1 MPKAKK
7 KRRRQRRIDGR
18 LRPEIIFGLV
28 AAIGTPIDLFTETLS
43 EALSVR
49 GYRSE
54 TVPLSY
60 FARGIRMETAPP
72 PEGAAEYERLDSLI
86 KLNNELREKTGRGDI
101 LARFAAA
108 SIGAKRSGPTAAIRD
123 TAFILRQL
131 KHPHEVQLL
140 REIYG
145 ERFYLIGLYCG
156 RDERENTLHV
166 HGKMKLE
173 QAQELIERDQYEPPK
188 FGQKFRDTFHRA
200 DVFVPFSQSSDV
212 QERQRKQV
220 ERFLALVFDE
230 DLLTPTRDEYGMFMA
245 FAASLRS
252 AQRSRQVGA
261 SILSD
266 RGEVLSVGTNE
277 VPKFGGGEYWE
288 GDDPDQRDHKRG
300 EDSSEKMRNSILNEV
315 FQVLRP
321 EWNSLSESD
330 RSKIVADTREKLESA
345 DARIM
350 KLTEFGRAV
359 HAEMAAIVGAA
370 RVGMS
375 VSGATLY
382 TTTFP
387 CHVCAKHIID
397 AGLKRV
403 VYIEPYPKSLAGE
416 LHEDS
421 LSIDEFAGAG
431 KIACEPFL
439 GIAPR
444 RYVDFYSM
452 TTREGLL
459 KISGERSGSAQ
470 EGQLAS
476 EVAAAELSYV
486 QRERLAAK
494 LLQSILPSGTGGG

>member
-1 MPKAKK
+1 MAKAKP
-7 KRRRQRRIDGR
+7 KRI
-18 LRPEIIFGLV
+18 RPELIVGLV
-28 AAIGTPIDLFTETLS
+28 AAIGTPIDLFIEMLS
-43 EALSVR
+43 EALSAR
-49 GYRSE
+49 SYRSE
-54 TVPLSY
+54 LVRLSS
-60 FARGIRMETAPP
+60 FAKGIRLDTQPP
-72 PEGAAEYERLDSLI
+72 PDGATEYERLDTFI
-86 KLNNELREKTGRGDI
+86 KLGNELREKTGRGDV

-108 SIGAKRSGPTAAIRD
+108 SISSKRSGPTVAIPS

-145 ERFYLIGLYCG
+145 DRFHLIGLYCG

-166 HGKMKLE
+166 HGKMKPE
-173 QAQELIERDQYEPPK
+173 QARELIERDQYEPPK

-200 DVFVPFSQSSDV
+200 DVFIPFSQEPEMK
-212 QERQRKQV
+212 ERQRQQI
-220 ERFLALVFDE
+220 ERFLSLLFDE
-230 DLLTPTRDEYGMFMA
+230 ELLTPTRDEYGMFMA
-245 FAASLRS
+245 YAASLRS

-288 GDDPDQRDHKRG
+288 GDNPDQRDHKRG
-300 EDSSEKMRNSILNEV
+300 EDSSEKMRNSILEEI
-315 FQVLRP
+315 FQVVRP
-321 EWNSLSESD
+321 GWSSMTESQRSEAVSE
-330 RSKIVADTREKLESA
+330 VREKLEAA
-345 DARIM
+345 DARVM

-370 RVGMS
+370 RVG
-375 VSGATLY
+375 VSTSGTTLY

-416 LHEDS
+416 LHNDA
-421 LSIDEFAGAG
+421 LSIDEFAGPD
-431 KIACEPFL
+431 KIACEPFF

-459 KISGERSGSAQ
+459 KKSGDRSGGAQ
-470 EGQLAS
+470 QGSLAS
-476 EVAAAELSYV
+476 EVVAAELSYV
-486 QRERLAAK
+486 QREKLAAR
-494 LLQSILPSGTGGG
+494 LLMSILPSGAGGR

>member
-1 MPKAKK
+1 
-7 KRRRQRRIDGR
+7 
-18 LRPEIIFGLV
+18 
-28 AAIGTPIDLFTETLS
+28 
-43 EALSVR
+43 
-49 GYRSE
+49 
-54 TVPLSY
+54 
-60 FARGIRMETAPP
+60 METAPP